1 MTPVSTTRR
10 HAIIAVGMI
19 WVLVCGGL
27 AWATRSAIHLDFI
40 EAREEFR
47 RADEVRFER
56 AVARIEAEVAP
67 FIYTER
73 ARPYAWFRPFFIT
86 TEARYRG
93 TSVDASRD
101 VEMASPLKD
110 FRGPPW
116 FLLHFQLSE
125 SEGWSSPELGSE
137 AKYAMP
143 AGSIPESS
151 RAVEATPEN
160 WLAALKERYT
170 PDTLQQ
176 AIEAAL
182 MSSRQAGFGHKA
194 VTGEPSSEAK
204 TVDAAS
210 VAANESVRRAERLM
224 QLQRQIYPES
234 SCEPELV
241 AMSNLET
248 GSTPANH
255 RAGDPEA
262 CVGVLAP
269 LMTPVWLDLTPDGAP
284 QLAFVRAAYV
294 ETARHCT
301 LQGFL
306 IDWQL
311 LKTNLEAQIRD
322 LFPDAALVP
331 VRAEDRHADISQRG
345 MLQMIPARLVPGKRS
360 AAIGDSMTGS
370 LVRGL
375 AVAWG
380 ATILALIAITYGVL
394 KYLTLAERRMK
405 FVAAVTHELRTPLT
419 SFQLYSDL
427 LGDMPEE
434 SGDRRRQYVG
444 ILKNESSRLS
454 RLVENVLAYS
464 RVGDATPRLKAHR
477 IQTDELLDAAR
488 AATMDLC
495 AKSDR
500 SLVIENQCPE
510 TTVETDSEYVVQ
522 ILTNLI
528 ENACKY
534 SAGATDQRIWLTAK
548 PAPGDGV
555 MFEVDDAGPGVS
567 ARDRRAV
574 FEPFRRGARPDDRRA
589 GGVGLGLSLSRY
601 WAECLGGVLMLR
613 RSERNGSHYSCFSLT
628 IPSHN
633 PVGKP

>member
-10 HAIIAVGMI
+10 HAIIAVGMV

-27 AWATRSAIHLDFI
+27 AWATRSAIQLDRI
-40 EAREEFR
+40 EAREEDR

-56 AVARIEAEVAP
+56 AVARIEAEIAP

-73 ARPYAWFRPFFIT
+73 ARPYSLFRSFFIT

-93 TSVDASRD
+93 TSLDASRD
-101 VEMASPLKD
+101 VEVASPIKD
-110 FRGPPW
+110 FQGPPW
-116 FLLHFQLSE
+116 FLLHFQVSE
-125 SEGWSSPELGSE
+125 TEGWSSPQLGIE
-137 AKYAMP
+137 AKYATP
-143 AGSIPESS
+143 AGSIPPAS

-170 PDTLQQ
+170 PDSLQQ
-176 AIEAAL
+176 VIEEAL
-182 MSSRQAGFGHKA
+182 MSSSQAADESGAISPPGEA
-194 VTGEPSSEAK
+194 VTLDES
-204 TVDAAS
+204 S
-210 VAANESVRRAERLM
+210 VAASESARRAERLM
-224 QLQRQIYPES
+224 QLQRQVYPES

-248 GSTPANH
+248 GAAPASL
-255 RAGDPEA
+255 RAAESDA

-269 LMTPVWLDLTPDGAP
+269 LMTPVWLDLTSDGTP

-306 IDWQL
+306 IDWEQL
-311 LKTNLEAQIRD
+311 KASLEAQIRD
-322 LFPDAALVP
+322 LFPNARLIP
-331 VRAEDRHADISQRG
+331 VRVDDRRADAMQRG
-345 MLQMIPARLVPGKRS
+345 MLQMIPARLVPGERAAATGDAMS
-360 AAIGDSMTGS
+360 AS
-370 LVRGL
+370 LVQGL

-380 ATILALIAITYGVL
+380 TTILALVAITYGVM

-434 SGDRRRQYVG
+434 SADRRRQYAG

-464 RVGDATPRLKAHR
+464 RVGDAMPRLR
-477 IQTDELLDAAR
+477 PRDVRTEELLDAAR
-488 AATMDLC
+488 AATADVC
-495 AKSDR
+495 VKAEK
-500 SLVIENQCPE
+500 SLVVENLCPDTE
-510 TTVETDSEYVVQ
+510 VETDPEYVVQ
-522 ILTNLI
+522 ILSNLI

-534 SAGATDQRIWLTAK
+534 SAGARDARIWLTAR
-548 PAPGDGV
+548 PGPGDGV
-555 MFEVDDAGPGVS
+555 MFEVDDAGPGVP

-574 FEPFRRGARPDDRRA
+574 FEPFRRGARQDDRRT

-601 WAECLGGVLMLR
+601 WAQCLGGVLMLR

-633 PVGKP
+633 PVGEV